1 MLQMVLLLDDRVELG
16 VLVLLLIGN
25 GLLVWIL
32 HLVEVAEMV
41 VH

>member
-16 VLVLLLIGN
+16 VLVLLLIEN